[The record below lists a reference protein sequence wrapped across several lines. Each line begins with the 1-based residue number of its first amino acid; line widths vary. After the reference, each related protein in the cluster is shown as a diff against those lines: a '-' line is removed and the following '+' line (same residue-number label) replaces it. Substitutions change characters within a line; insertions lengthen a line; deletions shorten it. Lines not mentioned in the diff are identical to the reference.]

1 MGAQPLVHIVED
13 DPHTGQAMVRL
24 FGSVNIE
31 ASHYLSPPEFL
42 QGFKSDRPGCILIDI
57 RLPGMS
63 GLELYEQIRARGWTH
78 SVIFVT
84 GHGDVATAVRAMKA
98 GAVDFLQKPFNEQ
111 LLLETV
117 VKAIKAHEGLL
128 QLEQRT
134 DGVRRRFRLLSPR
147 EREVAGMVVAGKPTK
162 QIAAELGLSHK
173 TVDNHRASI
182 LDKME
187 AGGVVDLVRMI
198 LLIQPEL
205 CANKSASGGSP
216 TDRFLT
222 SASS

>member
-1 MGAQPLVHIVED
+1 MTSEALVHIVED

-24 FGSVNIE
+24 FGSVDIQ
-31 ASHYLSPPEFL
+31 ALHYASPPEFL
-42 QGFKSDRPGCILIDI
+42 QGFNPGRPGCIIIDI

-63 GLELYEQIRARGWTH
+63 GLELYERIRERGWNH
-78 SVIFVT
+78 SVVFVT

-98 GAVDFLQKPFNEQ
+98 GAVDFIQKPFNEQ

-117 VKAIKAHEGLL
+117 VSAIKAHKELL
-128 QLEQRT
+128 QLEQRSEHI
-134 DGVRRRFRLLSPR
+134 RHRFQTLSPR
-147 EREVAGMVVAGKPTK
+147 EREVVAMVVAGKPTK

-187 AGGVVDLVRMI
+187 AGGVVELVRMV
-198 LLIQPEL
+198 LLIHPEL
-205 CANKSASGGSP
+205 GGQNSGPGGSP
-216 TDRFLT
+216 TDRRLMT
-222 SASS
+222 TP